1 MHSQITAFA
10 VARGGP
16 YQYILGLTAGGS
28 LEQAIGPMFYRFWKY
43 PAPYVQCFSFHF
55 TYELTFVAEIPTHF
69 NC

>member
-28 LEQAIGPMFYRFWKY
+28 LEQAIGPMFYR
-43 PAPYVQCFSFHF
+43 
-55 TYELTFVAEIPTHF
+55 LLEISGPICPVLLIPLHL
-69 NC
+69 